1 MWLVIGLTMILLF
14 NLFNKPQGQSNSMT
28 YSEFWSSVE
37 KGAINRVK
45 IQGEK
50 ITGSG
55 PDGRPFSTVTPN
67 DTELI
72 PMLRQSGVDISV
84 KEPEETPW
92 YLSIFISWFPMLLLI
107 GVWIFFMRQMQMGG
121 GKGGALSFGKTRAK
135 LQGEGEVKVTF
146 KDVAGIDEA
155 KEELE
160 EIIDFLRDPQ
170 KFTKLGGRIP
180 KGVLLAGSP
189 GTGKTLLAKAIAG
202 EAKVPFFTISGSDFV
217 EMFVGVG
224 ASRVRDLFNQGK
236 KNAPCIIFI
245 DEIDAV
251 GRHRGAGLGGGHDER
266 EQTLN
271 QLLVE
276 MDGFE
281 ANDGVIIIAATNRPD
296 VLDPALLRPG
306 RFDRQVIVPVPDIKG
321 RQLIL
326 EIYGKKTKLAEG
338 VDMAVIAR
346 GTPGFSGADLEN
358 LVNEAALMAAREGK
372 NEINAEQLERA
383 KDKIMMGAER
393 KSMIINDAEKEIT
406 AYHEAGHAL
415 VARLLPGTDPIHK
428 VTIIPRGRALG
439 LTMQL
444 PIDEK
449 HTHAKKYLLNSM
461 AILFGGRVAEKL
473 VFDEITTG
481 AGNDIERASELARK
495 MVCEWGMS
503 ETLGPLAY
511 GKKEE
516 QIFLGREIS
525 QHRDYSEDTARKI
538 DEEVK
543 KIVLDANDR
552 VTCLLDEN
560 MDILKAIATELLD
573 KETIMLEDMDR
584 IIAELRPEEQREEP
598 VKEQQEMPKAATSA
612 APAAER
618 VEEEKTAQKTESSP
632 DTTAEKIQEKKPPEQ
647 VEPVTEV
654 VEEVAR
660 SESATPAEETAVG
673 EEKEEETTA

>member
-1 MWLVIGLTMILLF
+1 MNTFYKNLTMWLVILLTMVFMFQFL
-14 NLFNKPQGQSNSMT
+14 NSPVKPSQSIT
-28 YSEFWSSVE
+28 YSEFWSHVE
-37 KGAINRVK
+37 SGDVSKVN
-45 IQGEK
+45 IQDRE
-50 ITGSG
+50 ISG
-55 PDGRPFSTVTPN
+55 VGQDGRLFKTIAPN

-72 PMLRQSGVDISV
+72 PMLRQSKVNISV
-84 KEPEETPW
+84 EKPKEMPW
-92 YLSIFISWFPMLLLI
+92 YLSVLISWFPLLLLI
-107 GVWIFFMRQMQMGG
+107 GIWVFFMRQMQMG

-135 LQGEGEVKVTF
+135 MQEEGEVKVTF

-170 KFTKLGGRIP
+170 KFTHLGGRIP
-180 KGVLLAGSP
+180 KGVLLAGAP
-189 GTGKTLLAKAIAG
+189 GTGKTLLARAIAG
-202 EAKVPFFTISGSDFV
+202 EAGVPFFTISGSDFV

-224 ASRVRDLFNQGK
+224 ASRVRDLFAQGK
-236 KNAPCIIFI
+236 KHAPCIIFI

-281 ANDGVIIIAATNRPD
+281 GNDGVIIIAATNRPD

-306 RFDRQVIVPVPDIKG
+306 RFDRQVVVPVPDIKG
-321 RQLIL
+321 REKIL
-326 EIYGKKTKLAEG
+326 EIYGKKTKLASD

-358 LVNEAALMAAREGK
+358 LVNEAALMAARE
-372 NEINAEQLERA
+372 NRSEVDSELLERA
-383 KDKIMMGAER
+383 KDKVLMGAER
-393 KSMIINDAEKEIT
+393 KSMIISPREKEIT

-415 VARLLPGTDPIHK
+415 VAYLLPDTDPIHK

-449 HTHAKKYLLNSM
+449 YTHAKGYLLNTI

-481 AGNDIERASELARK
+481 AGNDIERATELARK

-503 ETLGPLAY
+503 DELGPLAY

-516 QIFLGREIS
+516 QIFLGREIA
-525 QHRDYSEDTARKI
+525 QHRDYSEETARKI
-538 DEEVK
+538 DAAVK
-543 KIVLDANDR
+543 GIILAANDKVTTMLQAHRASLDAIAAA
-552 VTCLLDEN
+552 LLE
-560 MDILKAIATELLD
+560 
-573 KETIMLEDMDR
+573 KETIVLEDMVN
-584 IIAELRPEEQREEP
+584 II
-598 VKEQQEMPKAATSA
+598 QQVEA
-612 APAAER
+612 APAAE
-618 VEEEKTAQKTESSP
+618 AQ
-632 DTTAEKIQEKKPPEQ
+632 
-647 VEPVTEV
+647 
-654 VEEVAR
+654 
-660 SESATPAEETAVG
+660 PA
-673 EEKEEETTA
+673 

>member
-1 MWLVIGLTMILLF
+1 MWLAILLTMVFLF
-14 NLFNKPQGQSNSMT
+14 QFFNSPTSNSSSIT
-28 YSEFWSSVE
+28 YSDFWSHVE
-37 KGAINRVK
+37 NGDINKVK
-45 IQGEK
+45 IQNGE
-50 ITGSG
+50 ITGIDQAG
-55 PDGRPFSTVTPN
+55 KPFKTIAPD

-72 PMLRQSGVDISV
+72 PMLRQSKVDISV
-84 KEPEETPW
+84 EKPKEMPW
-92 YLSIFISWFPMLLLI
+92 YFSILISWFPLLLLI
-107 GVWIFFMRQMQMGG
+107 GIWIFFMRQMQMG

-155 KEELE
+155 KQELE

-189 GTGKTLLAKAIAG
+189 GTGKTLLARAIAG
-202 EAKVPFFTISGSDFV
+202 EAGVPFFTISGSDFV

-224 ASRVRDLFNQGK
+224 ASRVRDLFAQGK

-281 ANDGVIIIAATNRPD
+281 GNDGVIIIAATNRPD

-306 RFDRQVIVPVPDIKG
+306 RFDRQVVVPVPDIKG
-321 RQLIL
+321 REKIL
-326 EIYGKKTKLAEG
+326 EIYGKKTKLAG
-338 VDMAVIAR
+338 DVDMAVIAR

-358 LVNEAALMAAREGK
+358 LVNEAALLAARENR
-372 NEINAEQLERA
+372 NEVDSSMLERA
-383 KDKIMMGAER
+383 KDKILMGAER
-393 KSMIINDAEKEIT
+393 KSMIISPREKEIT

-415 VARLLPGTDPIHK
+415 VAHLLPDTDPIHK

-439 LTMQL
+439 LTVQL
-444 PIDEK
+444 PTDEK
-449 HTHAKKYLLNSM
+449 YTHGRSYLLHM
-461 AILFGGRVAEKL
+461 IAILFGGRVAEKM
-473 VFDEITTG
+473 VFNEITTG
-481 AGNDIERASELARK
+481 AGNDIERATELARK

-503 ETLGPLAY
+503 EDLGPLAY

-525 QHRDYSEDTARKI
+525 QHRDYSEETARKI
-538 DEEVK
+538 DAAVK
-543 KIVLDANDR
+543 QIILDANDK
-552 VTCLLDEN
+552 VTRLLEKHRKSLD
-560 MDILKAIATELLD
+560 AIAAALLE
-573 KETIMLEDMDR
+573 KETIIMDDMIS
-584 IIAELRPEEQREEP
+584 IIQ
-598 VKEQQEMPKAATSA
+598 S
-612 APAAER
+612 
-618 VEEEKTAQKTESSP
+618 
-632 DTTAEKIQEKKPPEQ
+632 
-647 VEPVTEV
+647 VEPEI
-654 VEEVAR
+654 ELNLKQ
-660 SESATPAEETAVG
+660 ESATA
-673 EEKEEETTA
+673 

>member
-14 NLFNKPQGQSNSMT
+14 QLFNKPQIQSNTIT
-28 YSEFWSSVE
+28 YSEFWSNVE
-37 KGAINRVK
+37 SGAISKVS
-45 IQGEK
+45 IQGEE
-50 ITGSG
+50 ITGIG
-55 PDGRPFSTVTPN
+55 KDGRPFKTMTP
-67 DTELI
+67 DDAGLI
-72 PMLRQSGVDISV
+72 PMLRQSDVDILV
-84 KEPEETPW
+84 KKPEETPW
-92 YLSIFISWFPMLLLI
+92 YLTIFVSWFPMLLLI
-107 GVWIFFMRQMQMGG
+107 GVWIFFMRQMQMG

-155 KEELE
+155 KAELE

-189 GTGKTLLAKAIAG
+189 GTGKTLLARAIAG
-202 EAKVPFFTISGSDFV
+202 EAGVPFFTISGSDFV

-224 ASRVRDLFNQGK
+224 ASRVRDLFSQGK

-281 ANDGVIIIAATNRPD
+281 GNDGVIIIAATNRPD

-306 RFDRQVIVPVPDIKG
+306 RFDRQVVVPAPDVKG
-321 RQLIL
+321 REMIL
-326 EIYGKKTKLAEG
+326 DIYGKKTKLAG
-338 VDMAVIAR
+338 DVDMAVIAR

-372 NEINAEQLERA
+372 EEVDANHLERA
-383 KDKIMMGAER
+383 KDKVMMGAER
-393 KSMIINDAEKEIT
+393 RSMIISPREKEIT

-444 PIDEK
+444 PMDEK
-449 HTHAKKYLLNSM
+449 YTHGRKFLLNSI

-503 ETLGPLAY
+503 DELGPMAY

-516 QIFLGREIS
+516 HIFLGREIA
-525 QHRDYSEDTARKI
+525 QHRDYSEQTAQKI
-538 DEEVK
+538 DAAVK
-543 KIVLDANDR
+543 KIVVEANDK
-552 VTCLLDEN
+552 VTRLLEDN
-560 MDILKAIATELLD
+560 RDILKALADELLER
-573 KETIMLEDMDR
+573 ETIILDDMNR
-584 IIAELRPEEQREEP
+584 IIAELRGDQ
-598 VKEQQEMPKAATSA
+598 
-612 APAAER
+612 
-618 VEEEKTAQKTESSP
+618 VEEKAEATE
-632 DTTAEKIQEKKPPEQ
+632 TAEI
-647 VEPVTEV
+647 
-654 VEEVAR
+654 
-660 SESATPAEETAVG
+660 
-673 EEKEEETTA
+673 

>member
-1 MWLVIGLTMILLF
+1 MNTFYKNLSMWLVIGLTFILLF
-14 NLFNKPQGQSNSMT
+14 NLFNSPQSTSNSMT
-28 YSEFWSSVE
+28 YSEFWSDVE
-37 KGAINRVK
+37 SGAINKVK
-45 IQGEK
+45 IQGEI

-55 PDGRPFSTVTPN
+55 PDGRPFTTIAPA

-84 KEPEETPW
+84 KEPENTPW
-92 YLSIFISWFPMLLLI
+92 YLTIFISWFPMLLLI

-121 GKGGALSFGKTRAK
+121 KGGALTFGKTKAK

-189 GTGKTLLAKAIAG
+189 GTGKTLLARAIAG
-202 EAKVPFFTISGSDFV
+202 EAGVPFFTISGSDFV

-224 ASRVRDLFNQGK
+224 ASRVRDLFTQGK

-281 ANDGVIIIAATNRPD
+281 GNDGVIIIAATNRPD

-306 RFDRQVIVPVPDIKG
+306 RFDRQVVVPVPDVKG
-321 RQLIL
+321 REQIL
-326 EIYGKKTKLAEG
+326 AIYGKKTKLADG

-358 LVNEAALMAAREGK
+358 LVNEAALAAARQGK
-372 NEINAEQLERA
+372 EEIDAEQLERA
-383 KDKIMMGAER
+383 KDKVLMGAER
-393 KSMIINDAEKEIT
+393 RSMMISEKEKEIT

-444 PIDEK
+444 PLDEK
-449 HTHAKKYLLNSM
+449 YTHAKGFLLNSI
-461 AILFGGRVAEKL
+461 AILFGGRVAEKI

-503 ETLGPLAY
+503 DELGPLAY
-511 GKKEE
+511 GKKDE
-516 QIFLGREIS
+516 QIFLGREIN
-525 QHRDYSEDTARKI
+525 QHRDYSELTAQKI
-538 DEEVK
+538 DDAVK
-543 KIVLDANDR
+543 KIVVEANSK
-552 VTCLLDEN
+552 VTELLQDN
-560 MDILKAIATELLD
+560 MDILKAIAEELLE
-573 KETIMLEDMDR
+573 KETIMLDDMNR
-584 IIAELRPEEQREEP
+584 IIAEIRGEDVASAKTEVPSDTEDSFKTEEKV
-598 VKEQQEMPKAATSA
+598 VKDE
-612 APAAER
+612 
-618 VEEEKTAQKTESSP
+618 VEES
-632 DTTAEKIQEKKPPEQ
+632 KKE
-647 VEPVTEV
+647 T
-654 VEEVAR
+654 EEV
-660 SESATPAEETAVG
+660 
-673 EEKEEETTA
+673 